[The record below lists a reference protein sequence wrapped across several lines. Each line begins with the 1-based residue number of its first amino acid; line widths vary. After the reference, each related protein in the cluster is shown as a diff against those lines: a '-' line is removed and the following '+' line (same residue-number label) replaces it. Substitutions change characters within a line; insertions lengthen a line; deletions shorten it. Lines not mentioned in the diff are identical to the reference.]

1 MLSEQANLVREEIS
15 AGTGANIAI
24 SVVSSGVQTGL
35 KIWFADLSRSRGPV
49 VDLTPFGLTRYRA
62 ELYFGSFSADTILQ
76 MQGAGEE
83 EQSLARALIQSVA
96 NTPDVHL
103 SGAATDDNW
112 VIENTNFRIMAEMK
126 RIENRFSNEALISV
140 CRELVIPMMGAMAEL
155 CGYEEVQDMSLL
167 DAMKGEMEGALH
179 ITTVRR
185 RERNP
190 RNRLL
195 CLRIHGNVCGVC
207 LLDPAKRYG
216 ASGDIIEVHHLQ
228 PLSLVDQPRT
238 YNPLTDLIPLC
249 PNCHRAIHTRRPV
262 PWTPA
267 DIRAGMDTTDG

>member
-1 MLSEQANLVREEIS
+1 MLPEQANLVREEIS
-15 AGTGANIAI
+15 TGTGANIDI
-24 SVVSSGVQTGL
+24 SVISSGVQTGL

-49 VDLTPFGLTRYRA
+49 IDLTPFGLTRYRV

-83 EQSLARALIQSVA
+83 ELALARSLMQCVS
-96 NTPDVHL
+96 NTPNVHL
-103 SGAATDDNW
+103 SGSAAGDNW
-112 VIENTNFRIMAEMK
+112 VITGESFRVMAEMK
-126 RIENRFSNEALISV
+126 RVENRFSNEALISV

-155 CGYEEVQDMSLL
+155 CGYEEVKDLSSPDSME
-167 DAMKGEMEGALH
+167 GEKEGALH
-179 ITTVRR
+179 IATVRR

-195 CLRIHGNVCGVC
+195 CLRVHGNLCGVC
-207 LLDPAKRYG
+207 QLDPAMRYG
-216 ASGDIIEVHHLQ
+216 TRGGILEVHHLQ
-228 PLSLVDQPRT
+228 PLSLADQSRT

-249 PNCHRAIHTRRPV
+249 PNCHRAVHTRRPV

-267 DIRAGMDTTDG
+267 DIRAEMEMTNG